1 MNLTFEKGYDD
12 YTDSVGWRKVYEEA
26 RRFSARLTRESAGGM
41 DDEELLSAMEQLEEL
56 IRYYGY
62 RQDLRSLEPIM
73 AKMNMLLSLGRDRKL
88 NRVEVP
94 AGGGKLQRLSGNCP
108 DLCAAAEKRRSDG

>member
-56 IRYYGY
+56 IRTHCPTMVFV
-62 RQDLRSLEPIM
+62 EH
-73 AKMNMLLSLGRDRKL
+73 DRTFAECVATKA
-88 NRVEVP
+88 VELT
-94 AGGGKLQRLSGNCP
+94 GGGSR
-108 DLCAAAEKRRSDG
+108 